1 MKDISQI
8 MRQAQQMQAKI
19 NEAQKKLEA
28 MEVEGSSGGG
38 MVKLTI
44 TGKNALVSIA
54 IDPSLMV
61 ADEREILE
69 DLIKAAHDDA
79 RRKLDDAQNEQMKG
93 LSGGLGILPGFK
105 MRSNGPFNLPG
116 LIGVASG
123 WERHRRIARARGR
136 RGADGDD
143 GSRPKKAAMTARER
157 VDALDPALPRDGQDC
172 RAGTAPTI
180 R

>member
-28 MEVEGSSGGG
+28 MEVEGSAGGG
-38 MVKLTI
+38 MVKLRI
-44 TGKNALVSIA
+44 SGNNAMLSIS
-54 IDPSLMV
+54 IDPSLMI

-79 RRKLDDAQNEQMKG
+79 RRKLDDAQSEEMKG

-105 MRSNGPFNLPG
+105 MPF
-116 LIGVASG
+116 
-123 WERHRRIARARGR
+123 
-136 RGADGDD
+136 
-143 GSRPKKAAMTARER
+143 
-157 VDALDPALPRDGQDC
+157 
-172 RAGTAPTI
+172 
-180 R
+180 